1 MVNTYCVPTVLPK
14 KKKKNEAQKDQLAKG
29 SKSTNDRAGLEQTL
43 YFIQHHADSLIK
55 NLCEITTGTLKY
67 EK

>member
-1 MVNTYCVPTVLPK
+1 MVNTYCVPTVFP

-29 SKSTNDRAGLEQTL
+29 LKSTNDRAELEQTL
-43 YFIQHHADSLIK
+43 YFIQHHVDSLIK
-55 NLCEITTGTLKY
+55 KLCEITIWTLKY